1 MKKILLIFCFFA
13 AGFWASSQVF
23 AEKALQQSVSQLNNV
38 KTETEYDA
46 LFKKFSTVKTAEKRL
61 AFYYAAVAQYL
72 KSEMALKTPGGQPV
86 ADSNGLAGKFALGAL
101 NSQQDNA
108 ELDILLGLIYL
119 QRIAL
124 NASSDTQKDLKTASE
139 YISKAEASSPGNPRL
154 SILKA
159 EMAKRQGDKVG
170 AEKLYQRAL
179 KDFDTYSSSNS
190 LAPNWGKQILQAK

>member
-13 AGFWASSQVF
+13 IGFWASSQTF
-23 AEKALQQSVSQLNNV
+23 TEKALQQSVLQLNTA
-38 KTETEYDA
+38 KTATEYDA
-46 LFKKFSTVKTAEKRL
+46 LFKKFSTAKTEEKRL
-61 AFYYAAVAQYL
+61 AFYYAAVSQYL
-72 KSEMALKTPGGQPV
+72 KSDIALKTPGGQPV
-86 ADSNGLAGKFALGAL
+86 AGSNALAGKFAVGAL
-101 NSQQDNA
+101 NAQTNNA

-154 SILKA
+154 NILKA

-179 KDFDTYSSSNS
+179 VDFDAYTSSNS
-190 LAPNWGKQILQAK
+190 QAPGWGKQILQAK